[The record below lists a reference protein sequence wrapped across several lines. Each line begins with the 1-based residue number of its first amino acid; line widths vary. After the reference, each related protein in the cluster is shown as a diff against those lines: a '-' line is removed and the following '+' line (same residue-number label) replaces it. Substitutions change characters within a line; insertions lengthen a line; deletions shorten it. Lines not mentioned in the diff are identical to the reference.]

1 VAKRG
6 PNERRRIPKL
16 CFTTSEG
23 IGYYATYRD
32 PRTGTP
38 RKHRFGIKEKSR
50 LAEAELAYHKSLAEY
65 LEGGPPAKPGRP
77 VKSKEQDPTP
87 PTLVVPKDAVSGSV
101 LEVASAF
108 LDALESRVRQ
118 PDAPRARGTIAP
130 AVFSDRRKHVRD
142 FLQHLN
148 RERGNGAIGRLRIAD
163 LTMQD
168 VESFN
173 TWAVQEGYS
182 ASQVN
187 KRMQMVKAL
196 IDRAGRPEHGG
207 QMLAWNWDS
216 RDVSHGRPTEERKLP
231 TVQQLRAVIKAS
243 DLDHRAM
250 IWLAIGLGF
259 GQRDL
264 ASLRVGHI
272 DRVSYDLRRAKTGIE
287 RYGETPPL
295 VWGYTEAVVKNSGRK
310 SGDLMFLT
318 RRGEPLVHGRS
329 DAITQWWRKMRDSIG
344 ETADTLA
351 GFYTLRHLGATEFGS
366 RDGCSISA
374 MRRWLGH
381 GASSQMA
388 DVYMRPIGPEHR
400 DVVHWVRQRLST
412 CQLDQS

>member
-1 VAKRG
+1 MAKRG
-6 PNERRRIPKL
+6 PNKRRRIPKL
-16 CFTTSEG
+16 CFTTTEG

-38 RKHRFGIKEKSR
+38 RRHRFGIKEKSR
-50 LAEAELAYHKSLAEY
+50 LAEAELAYHKWLAQY
-65 LEGGPPAKPGRP
+65 LQDGPPKKPGRP
-77 VKSKEQDPTP
+77 VKAKKGAAAAA
-87 PTLVVPKDAVSGSV
+87 TLAVPSDAVSGSV

-118 PDAPRARGTIAP
+118 PNAPRARGTIAP

-148 RERGNGAIGRLRIAD
+148 RERGEGAISRLRIAD

-216 RDVSHGRPTEERKLP
+216 RDVAHGKPTEERKLP
-231 TVQQLRAVIKAS
+231 AVDQLQAVLAAS
-243 DLDHRAM
+243 DLQHRAM
-250 IWLAIGLGF
+250 VWFAIGLGF

-264 ASLRVGHI
+264 AVLRVGHI
-272 DRVSYDLRRAKTGIE
+272 DRKGYDLRRSKTGIQ

-295 VWGYTEAVVKNSGRK
+295 VWAYAQAVIRETGRQPGE
-310 SGDLMFLT
+310 SMFVT

-329 DAITQWWRKMRDSIG
+329 DAVTQWWRKLRTQIG
-344 ETADTLA
+344 ESSETLS

-388 DVYMRPIGPEHR
+388 DVYMRPVSPEHR
-400 DVVHWVRQRLST
+400 AVILWVRRWLRSSS
-412 CQLDQS
+412 LDG

>member
-1 VAKRG
+1 MAKRG
-6 PNERRRIPKL
+6 PNKRRRIPKL
-16 CFTTSEG
+16 CFTTTEG
-23 IGYYATYRD
+23 IGYYTTYRD

-38 RKHRFGIKEKSR
+38 HKHRFGIKEKSR
-50 LAEAELAYHKSLAEY
+50 LAEAELAYHKWLAQY
-65 LEGGPPAKPGRP
+65 LEDGPPPKRGRP
-77 VKSKEQDPTP
+77 VKPKSETREP
-87 PTLVVPKDAVSGSV
+87 LSLAVPKESVSGSV
-101 LEVASAF
+101 LEVSSAF
-108 LDALESRVRQ
+108 LDALEARVRQ
-118 PDAPRARGTIAP
+118 AGAPRARGTIAP

-148 RERGNGAIGRLRIAD
+148 RERGEGAISRMRVAD

-173 TWAVQEGYS
+173 AWAVKEGYS

-207 QMLAWNWDS
+207 QLLAWNWDS
-216 RDVSHGRPTEERKLP
+216 RDVAHGKPTEERKLP
-231 TVQQLRAVIKAS
+231 TVDQLKAVLAAS
-243 DLDHRAM
+243 DLEHQAM
-250 IWLAIGLGF
+250 VWLAIGLGF

-264 ASLRVGHI
+264 ASVRVGHI
-272 DRVSYDLRRAKTGIE
+272 DRKGYDLRRSKTGIE

-295 VWGYTEAVVKNSGRK
+295 VWAYIQALVGETGRK
-310 SGDLMFLT
+310 PGDLLFLT
-318 RRGEPLVHGRS
+318 RRGDALVHGRS
-329 DAITQWWRKMRDSIG
+329 DAVTQWWRKLRIKIG
-344 ETADTLA
+344 ETSDTLS

-388 DVYMRPIGPEHR
+388 DVYMRPVSPEDR
-400 DVVHWVRQRLST
+400 KVVVWVRRRLRT
-412 CQLDQS
+412 TTLDR

>member
-6 PNERRRIPKL
+6 PNKRCRIPKL
-16 CFTTSEG
+16 CFTTTEG

-38 RKHRFGIKEKSR
+38 RRQRFGIKEKSR
-50 LAEAELAYHKSLAEY
+50 LAEAELAYHKWLAEY
-65 LEGGPPAKPGRP
+65 LQDGPPKKPGRP
-77 VKSKEQDPTP
+77 VKAKKEAAAPA
-87 PTLVVPKDAVSGSV
+87 TLAVPSDAVSGSV

-118 PDAPRARGTIAP
+118 PNAPRARGTIAP

-148 RERGNGAIGRLRIAD
+148 RERGEGAISRLRIAD

-216 RDVSHGRPTEERKLP
+216 RDVAHGKPTEERKLP
-231 TVQQLRAVIKAS
+231 TVDQLQAVLAAS
-243 DLDHRAM
+243 DLQHRAM
-250 IWLAIGLGF
+250 VWFAIGLGF

-264 ASLRVGHI
+264 AVLRVGHI
-272 DRVSYDLRRAKTGIE
+272 DRKGYDLRRSKTGIQ

-295 VWGYTEAVVKNSGRK
+295 VWAYAQAVIRETGRQPGE
-310 SGDLMFLT
+310 SMFVT

-329 DAITQWWRKMRDSIG
+329 DAVTQWWRKLRTQIG
-344 ETADTLA
+344 ESSETLS

-388 DVYMRPIGPEHR
+388 DVYMRPVSPEHR
-400 DVVHWVRQRLST
+400 AVVLWVRRWLRSSS
-412 CQLDQS
+412 LDG

>member
-1 VAKRG
+1 MAKRG
-6 PNERRRIPKL
+6 PNKRRRIPKL
-16 CFTTSEG
+16 CFTTTEG

-38 RKHRFGIKEKSR
+38 RRHRFGIKEKSR
-50 LAEAELAYHKSLAEY
+50 LAEAELAYHKWLAEY
-65 LEGGPPAKPGRP
+65 LQDGPPKKPGRP
-77 VKSKEQDPTP
+77 VKAKKEATASA
-87 PTLVVPKDAVSGSV
+87 TLAVPSDAVSGSV
-101 LEVASAF
+101 LEVASTF

-118 PDAPRARGTIAP
+118 PNAPRARGTIAP

-148 RERGNGAIGRLRIAD
+148 RERGEGAISRLRIAD

-216 RDVSHGRPTEERKLP
+216 RDVAHGKPTEERKLP
-231 TVQQLRAVIKAS
+231 AVDQLQAVLAAS
-243 DLDHRAM
+243 DLQHRAM
-250 IWLAIGLGF
+250 VWFAIGLGF

-264 ASLRVGHI
+264 AVLRVGHI
-272 DRVSYDLRRAKTGIE
+272 DRKGYDLRRSKTGIQ

-295 VWGYTEAVVKNSGRK
+295 VWAYAQAVIRETGRQPGE
-310 SGDLMFLT
+310 SMFVT

-329 DAITQWWRKMRDSIG
+329 DAVTQWWRKLRTQIG
-344 ETADTLA
+344 ESSETLS

-388 DVYMRPIGPEHR
+388 DVYMRPVSPEHR
-400 DVVHWVRQRLST
+400 AVILWVRRWLRSSS
-412 CQLDQS
+412 LDG